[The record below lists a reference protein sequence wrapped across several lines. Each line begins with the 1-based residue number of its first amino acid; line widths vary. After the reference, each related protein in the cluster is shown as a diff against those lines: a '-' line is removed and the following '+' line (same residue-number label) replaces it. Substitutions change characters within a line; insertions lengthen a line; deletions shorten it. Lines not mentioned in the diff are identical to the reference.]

1 MRFSDSTNYI
11 IPKPIKYANSDS
23 SPFNSDDSLSD
34 DNSSQDNLT
43 SPTPSDYNNDFS
55 SQHNSLTKM
64 NDNLLFKQRI
74 KTPQQNPPIDIS
86 PHQSQNQSILLNP
99 NIERATKSHY
109 NLRQQPKNDYRL
121 FIPPSNL

>member
-1 MRFSDSTNYI
+1 MRFSDSTNYN

-43 SPTPSDYNNDFS
+43 SPTPSNYNTDFP

-64 NDNLLFKQRI
+64 NDKNTKFLHHTK
-74 KTPQQNPPIDIS
+74 PQN
-86 PHQSQNQSILLNP
+86 
-99 NIERATKSHY
+99 Y
-109 NLRQQPKNDYRL
+109 L
-121 FIPPSNL
+121 FIGYKYTSPYTMTNLYTIDHSRITG